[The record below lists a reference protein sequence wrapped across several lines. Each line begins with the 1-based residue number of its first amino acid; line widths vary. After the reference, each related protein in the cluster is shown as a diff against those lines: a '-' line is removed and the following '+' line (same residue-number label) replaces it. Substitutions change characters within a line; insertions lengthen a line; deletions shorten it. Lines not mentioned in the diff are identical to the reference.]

1 MKHKYDIVLCFMF
14 HVFVL
19 CVVLVPLPA
28 YLIGKGGEEKF
39 IAMEVMDMRTRRWIG
54 PLLGLLMLIAF
65 GAQPNQT
72 NHVVAAGPCVTPAYL
87 QATDAKGND
96 FLYYNVPDA
105 TEQCVNV
112 ETGPD
117 RVAVIG
123 GGTNRIV
130 SGSTELH
137 NVPQSVK
144 ALKWDAIMQA
154 YLTYGQ
160 VRLYNAVNAQCGFE
174 LWVSEEKGFV
184 NGGFPLDEWANQTPV
199 CGGGGSNP
207 TFTVEAK
214 PGLVQPGQSVQFTV
228 TSDPTGKTARLQF
241 DAGNMVDVQTPKA
254 INWTYTA
261 SSHWKLLDMQG
272 GELAAGDVEVLPS
285 RDCFALPGQDK
296 WNEGPVP
303 FSFSTEEDTTKQNV
317 LRICGD
323 MPSGY
328 VLLIS
333 GEFVAG
339 ESYGVLSTYAGHI
352 DFYVRNAFVEGV
364 AGCSAK
370 PEFDRLKKEGAAN
383 LTIFHAPVACNSHQF
398 VPIAKR

>member
-1 MKHKYDIVLCFMF
+1 
-14 HVFVL
+14 
-19 CVVLVPLPA
+19 
-28 YLIGKGGEEKF
+28 
-39 IAMEVMDMRTRRWIG
+39 MRTRRLIG

-65 GAQPNQT
+65 GAQPSET
-72 NHVVAAGPCVTPAYL
+72 NFAVAAGPCVTPAYL

-214 PGLVQPGQSVQFTV
+214 PGLVQPGQRVTFTV
-228 TSDPTGKTARLQF
+228 TSNPTGQTAQLQF
-241 DAGNMVDVQTPKA
+241 DGANMVDVQTPKVIA
-254 INWTYTA
+254 HVYTA
-261 SSHWKLLDMQG
+261 NAHWKLLDKSG
-272 GELAAGDVEVLPS
+272 AELAGGDIEVLPARPCYS
-285 RDCFALPGQDK
+285 LPARDT
-296 WNEGPVP
+296 WNEGAVP
-303 FSFSTEEDTTKQNV
+303 FSFSTDEDKSGGNT
-317 LRICGD
+317 LHICGD
-323 MPSGY
+323 LPSGY
-328 VLLIS
+328 TLVVS

-339 ESYGVLSTYAGHI
+339 ESYGVLTMLAGHV
-352 DFYVRNAFVEGV
+352 DTYVRNAFVEGV
-364 AGCSAK
+364 AGCSAR
-370 PEFDRLKKEGAAN
+370 PEFDRLKAEGGAN
-383 LTIFHAPVACNSHQF
+383 LKIFHAPAACSVRQY